1 MVVLWLVWVIALLV
15 FAGLTVLSQQAS
27 KLVRP
32 ERRVASCTP
41 ESVGIAVWEN
51 VEFLTRDGL
60 MLRGWFVPP
69 ALDAPI
75 NAPVDT
81 GGASVVCAHG
91 TGAHRGVL
99 LPQAALLHRA
109 GYGVLLF
116 DFRAHGVS
124 DGRVSSFGFHEIHD
138 LHASVAYL
146 RSRADVDAAR
156 IAVLG
161 HSMGGA
167 TALRA
172 AARGLGVR
180 ALVVISAVS
189 SLRDN
194 LLRGVQRYTRYP
206 ALGSLIVRLAENQAR
221 ARVARLRPVDD
232 LQRLGSLP
240 VLLVYGERD
249 RFVPLENGQS
259 LYAARPQDTTLLLVP
274 GAGHRSVL
282 SQTALVQYQAPLLEF
297 FEQHLT
303 RAATPNP
310 EAQPL
315 ERARMQLKKGDRREQ
330 FALE

>member
-1 MVVLWLVWVIALLV
+1 MVVLWLVWVVALLV
-15 FAGLTVLSQQAS
+15 FAGLTVLSQQAG
-27 KLVRP
+27 KIVRP
-32 ERRVASCTP
+32 ERRVVSCTP
-41 ESVGIAVWEN
+41 ESVGITVWED

-69 ALDAPI
+69 APD
-75 NAPVDT
+75 APVDT

-99 LPQAALLHRA
+99 LPQAALLHRV

-116 DFRAHGVS
+116 DFRAHGAS
-124 DGRVSSFGFHEIHD
+124 DGQVSSFGFHEIHD

-172 AARGLGVR
+172 AARGLEVR
-180 ALVVISAVS
+180 TLVVISAVS
-189 SLRDN
+189 SLRAN
-194 LLRGVQRYTRYP
+194 LMRGVRRYTRLP
-206 ALGSLIVRLAENQAR
+206 ALAPLIVRLAELQVR

-249 RFVPLENGQS
+249 RFVPVENGQS

-297 FEQHLT
+297 LEQHLT
-303 RAATPNP
+303 RAAVPSP

-315 ERARMQLKKGDRREQ
+315 ERARMQLKKGVRREQ